1 MPASQTAPSPDV
13 QQLIDEGYAV
23 SIEDGYLIVDNVP
36 YVPSARVV
44 GRGALICAY
53 AHQNG
58 VPQLNGD
65 HTVWFTGSAP
75 CQADG
80 TSLDNALVADKTAQ
94 TIAGRQVLC
103 RLSNKPENLEQM
115 LASFYNKLT
124 HYIRK
129 LTSHARVIDATA
141 SASGTGSFAYR
152 QKPSV
157 FFYPNPAIARSG
169 LDAYDAKLVVS
180 KVAIVGLGGTGSY
193 ILDALAK
200 MPVQEIHLYDHD
212 VVDPGSAY
220 RSPGA
225 MTIEQAHGNL
235 HKTDYFRDLYS
246 IMRAGIVSHP
256 VRVDEA
262 NVHELNDCAFVF
274 LAIDN
279 GPSRGL
285 IARHLAGRTI
295 PFIDVGIG
303 VDKVAERVELLGR
316 ARVTLIESDTTHM
329 VDRLPIADD
338 QDDAV
343 YNNVQ
348 VVELNAMNAMLAVV
362 RYKQMLGFYAD
373 ETKAVSL
380 KYITSWSRLA
390 ARARG
395 DAENPAHQA

>member
-1 MPASQTAPSPDV
+1 MPASPTAPSPDV
-13 QQLIDEGYAV
+13 QQLIDEDYSV
-23 SIEDGYLIVDNVP
+23 TIEDGYLIVDNVP
-36 YVPSARVV
+36 YVPFAGTV

-53 AHQNG
+53 THQNG

-80 TSLDNALVADKTAQ
+80 ASLDNALVADKTTQ

-129 LTSHARVIDATA
+129 LTSHARVIDPTA

-169 LDAYDAKLVVS
+169 LDAYDAKLVVG
-180 KVAIVGLGGTGSY
+180 KVAIIGLGGTGSY

-200 MPVQEIHLYDHD
+200 TPVQEIHLYDHD

-235 HKTDYFRDLYS
+235 HKTDYFRDAYS
-246 IMRAGIVSHP
+246 VIRTGIVSHP
-256 VRVDEA
+256 VRVDAA
-262 NVHELNDCAFVF
+262 NVHELNDCSFVF
-274 LAIDN
+274 VAIDN
-279 GPSRGL
+279 GPSRGV
-285 IARHLAGRTI
+285 IARHLSGRAI

-303 VDKVAERVELLGR
+303 VDKVAESVQLLGR
-316 ARVTLIESDTTHM
+316 ARVTLIESDATHM
-329 VDRLPIADD
+329 VESLPIADD

-348 VVELNAMNAMLAVV
+348 VIELNAMNAMLAVV
-362 RYKQMLGFYAD
+362 KYKQLLGFYAD

-380 KYITSWSRLA
+380 KYITSWSRLVGQ
-390 ARARG
+390 ARG